1 MAGIIDYIWQSTFC
15 LFFLYGIYWCFLKN
29 EKVFHFTR
37 VFILIAPI
45 LALLFPLIE
54 IPVDFH
60 KPSISLEN
68 TNFYQVLSIQEAPEE
83 IVGEF
88 GLPAV
93 TVSSTRLPL
102 LWEFKDYFIVGYLF
116 IVLFL
121 AARLFWQFLQL
132 QMLTR
137 KGWYQT
143 VFKLKDQYFLVPTF
157 GLAPIFS
164 FFNSLFWDDTEQLEQ
179 EEKNQIIQHEI
190 EHIRQGHSYDV
201 LYYQIL
207 SVLFWFNPAIH
218 LMRTALVDTHEYLA
232 DEKVLRVTTD
242 KENYKKL
249 IIRIAFKGLDLP
261 IGNYFIRSTTLKRIL
276 MMKKSPKI
284 NWLKLLM
291 VIPLTSMLLAL
302 VSMKSKQPILFK
314 ENNNITISR
323 ANLQEQLQ
331 KVHDSLEVGI
341 KVKKIDNPHHYEFI
355 SPLQDGRLKAQ
366 LGELEY
372 EISNINSDEEYIKV
386 MGLLTSLR
394 RNSTISKEY
403 KDIYK
408 LYEVDQK
415 PKVEGGN
422 TAWHQYLY
430 NKAPMPEKEK
440 KLGLSN
446 RMEVEFIVEKDGTI
460 TDPVIKRSFGGGLD
474 EKFLAAM
481 KSVDA
486 PKWAPA
492 MVDGKPV
499 SVLVKTDLMYASSAT
514 GSEAHRFFPKS
525 IPTVASR
532 TIVPRRG
539 SDTYQGEPVFDVVT
553 DPPLPIGGFESWN
566 RYLASNLKYP
576 AQARENHAEGVVY
589 VVFTVTDKGE
599 IVKPDILRGI
609 GHGLDEEALRILQ
622 NAPNWNPGKLQGESV
637 HVRMRLPIRF
647 KLAGSGRAQEPI
659 VGEHAENT
667 LPVITVVGY
676 GAQEDRSSDKKNKGS
691 IIQQKL
697 KEIDLQI
704 DSRNK
709 IKFDGSSHTM
719 EEFKFYLATYIK
731 KLNRQNI
738 EADQIMVNISAMPAI
753 EMVTIQDIQ
762 SILTNQN
769 IRKVKYNGNTSPI
782 SQSISFTGKKEPL
795 VILND
800 TPITNTDYQLL
811 DPNTFVSMEV
821 IKSTVAEIRY
831 GAIGKNG
838 AILIHQNK

>member
-29 EKVFHFTR
+29 EKVFTFTR

-102 LWEFKDYFIVGYLF
+102 LWELKDYFILGYF
-116 IVLFL
+116 IIVLFL
-121 AARLFWQFLQL
+121 SAKVLWQLLQL

-137 KGWYQT
+137 KGWYET

-164 FFNSLFWDDTEQLEQ
+164 FFDRLFWDDTEQLEQ

-201 LYYQIL
+201 LFYQIL

-218 LMRTALVDTHEYLA
+218 LMRTALIDTHEYLA
-232 DEKVLRVTTD
+232 DEKVLKVTTD

-291 VIPLTSMLLAL
+291 VIPLTAMLLAL

-314 ENNNITISR
+314 ENNNITI
-323 ANLQEQLQ
+323 ATDTLQEQLQ
-331 KVHDSLEVGI
+331 KVRDSLEVGI
-341 KVKKIDNPHHYEFI
+341 KVKKIANPLHYEYI
-355 SPLQDGRLKAQ
+355 SPLQDGKLKAQ

-372 EISNINSDEEYIKV
+372 EITNINTDEEYIKV

-394 RNSTISKEY
+394 LNSTINKEY
-403 KDIYK
+403 EGIYK
-408 LYEVDQK
+408 LYEVDEK

-422 TAWHQYLY
+422 TAWHRYLF
-430 NKAPMPEKEK
+430 NQAPMPEKEK
-440 KLGLSN
+440 ELGLSN

-460 TDPVIKRSFGGGLD
+460 SNPVIKRSFGGGLD
-474 EKFLAAM
+474 KKFLAAM
-481 KSVDA
+481 KSEDA
-486 PKWAPA
+486 PKWSPA
-492 MVDGKPV
+492 LIDGKPV
-499 SVLVKTDLMYASSAT
+499 PVLVKTDLMYASSAM

-525 IPTVASR
+525 IPTVAKRAIEPS
-532 TIVPRRG
+532 RG
-539 SDTYQGEPVFDVVT
+539 SETYQGEPVFDVVT
-553 DPPLPIGGFESWN
+553 DSPLPVDGLEGWN

-576 AQARENHAEGVVY
+576 TLARENQTEGVVY

-599 IVKPDILRGI
+599 IVNPDILRGI
-609 GHGLDEEALRILQ
+609 GHGLDKEALRVLQ
-622 NAPNWNPGKLQGESV
+622 NAPKWNPGKLQGTPV
-637 HVRMRLPIRF
+637 HARMRLPIRF
-647 KLAGSGRAQEPI
+647 KFAGSGKPQEPI
-659 VGEHAENT
+659 VGEHADNT
-667 LPVITVVGY
+667 LPVITVVAY
-676 GAQEDRSSDKKNKGS
+676 GAQEDRSSDKKIKGS
-691 IIQQKL
+691 IIQQRIQ
-697 KEIDLQI
+697 EMNLQI
-704 DSRNK
+704 DSGKK
-709 IKFDGSSHTM
+709 IKFDGNSFTI
-719 EEFKFYLATYIK
+719 EEFSTYLATYVKNQKI
-731 KLNRQNI
+731 I
-738 EADQIMVNISAMPAI
+738 TDQVLVNISASPTLDMGTLRDVQA
-753 EMVTIQDIQ
+753 
-762 SILTNQN
+762 ILTQN
-769 IRKVKYNGNTSPI
+769 NLRRVKFGKTTSSNFP
-782 SQSISFTGKKEPL
+782 QLSFSGKKEPL
-795 VILND
+795 IVLND
-800 TPITNTDYQLL
+800 NPISNSDFKLPA
-811 DPNTFVSMEV
+811 PNSIESMEV
-821 IKSTVAEIRY
+821 LNSSVAEIRY
-831 GAIGKNG
+831 GFLGKNG
-838 AILIHQNK
+838 AVLINQK